1 MSRMDGKQCLV
12 TGGTNGI
19 GLIAARELA
28 KQGASVVIV
37 GRNPQKTEQ
46 TVESLRKE
54 TGSSNITS
62 LVGDMSSMADV
73 RRVAREYAASHS
85 RLDVLLNNAGAFFG
99 QRLVT
104 KDGYEMTFALNH
116 LGYYLLTRELMDLL
130 KRSAPARV
138 VSVSS
143 GAQNMGRLNF
153 DDLMEENKFSGQRA
167 YNNSKLANVLFTFE
181 LSRKLQ
187 GTGVTA
193 NCVHPGIVDTNFG
206 KENPTGLMKFLLA
219 IAGPFMLT
227 PEQGADTLIW
237 LSSSP
242 EVEGVTGKYFVKR
255 KESRVNRQARDAAA
269 CARLWEMSE
278 QYVNKTAS

>member
-28 KQGASVVIV
+28 KQGANVVIV

-54 TGSSNITS
+54 SGSSNITH
-62 LVGDMSSMADV
+62 LIGDMSSLADV

-99 QRLVT
+99 QRMVT

-116 LGYYLLTRELMDLL
+116 LGYYLLTRELLDLL

-138 VSVSS
+138 VNVSS
-143 GAQNMGRLNF
+143 EAQRMARLNF
-153 DDLMEENKFSGQRA
+153 DDLMEEKKFSGQRA
-167 YNNSKLANVLFTFE
+167 YNNSKLANVMFTLE

-187 GTGVTA
+187 GTGVTT
-193 NCVHPGIVDTNFG
+193 NCVHPGIVATNFG
-206 KENPTGLMKFLLA
+206 KENPTGFMKFLLA
-219 IAGPFMLT
+219 VAGPFMLT

-242 EVEGVTGKYFVKR
+242 EVDGVTGKYFAKR
-255 KESRVNRQARDAAA
+255 KEIKPNRQALDAAA
-269 CARLWEMSE
+269 CTRLWEMSE
-278 QYVNKTAS
+278 QYVNKAAS